1 MTIPIP
7 PAIETWRSIG
17 EALLI
22 GLLVGAQRET
32 QADAG
37 ENQAGLRD
45 FILVALAG
53 GICALL
59 QSPWLTAAA
68 LLSIVALVGIL
79 HITAQKRTGI
89 TTEIAVVVTFCL
101 GYLTAAPGYPMG
113 APLAI
118 GVTIVVVA
126 FLEAKRAL
134 HKLFRETITEHEF
147 NDTLRFLAIVFVI
160 HPVLPEGA
168 FGPYQFFE
176 PRKVWLF
183 VILVSSISYLG
194 YFLEKFLGAR
204 KGLDIASVLGGLAST
219 TAATMA
225 FSRSCADEPDQ
236 LTAYWKATVIANA
249 IQFPRVL
256 ALLYAVNPGLAAA
269 AWAPLLAMTIAGL
282 ALGLLISRLSKAGD
296 GQHQMKLGNPF
307 RLMPALKFGVIFT
320 AIMFASKAAVAEFGQ
335 RALYWTGALGGA
347 LDADSVS
354 VSVADAVRTGTAP
367 AALGVSVVLLALFS
381 NAIMKT
387 LIALFTAGRSFGWRV
402 LVGFLAMF
410 AAGAVVLWI

>member
-1 MTIPIP
+1 MTIPLP
-7 PAIETWRSIG
+7 PAIETWRSIA

-22 GLLVGAQRET
+22 GLLVGAQREA

-59 QSPWLTAAA
+59 QSPWLTVAT
-68 LLSIVALVGIL
+68 LLSMVALVGIL

-101 GYLTAAPGYPMG
+101 GYLTAVPGYPLG

-118 GVTIVVVA
+118 GVTVVVVA
-126 FLEAKRAL
+126 LLEAKRAL
-134 HKLFRETITEHEF
+134 HKLFRETITEREF
-147 NDTLRFLAIVFVI
+147 NDTLRFLAVVFVI
-160 HPVLPEGA
+160 YPVLPEGA
-168 FGPYQFFE
+168 YGPYQFFE
-176 PRKVWLF
+176 PRQIWLF

-194 YFLEKFLGAR
+194 YFLEKFLGAGR
-204 KGLDIASVLGGLAST
+204 GLDIASLLGGLAST

-225 FSRSCADEPDQ
+225 FSRSCAEEPDQ
-236 LTAYWKATVIANA
+236 LTSYWKATVVANA

-256 ALLYAVNPGLAAA
+256 ALLYAINPVLGAAS
-269 AWAPLLAMTIAGL
+269 WAPLLAMTLAGL
-282 ALGLLISRLSKAGD
+282 ALGLLISRLRSTGD

-307 RLMPALKFGVIFT
+307 RLMPALKFGVAFT

-335 RALYWTGALGGA
+335 RALYWTSAVGGA
-347 LDADSVS
+347 IDVDSVS
-354 VSVADAVRTGTAP
+354 VSVADAVRAGTVPVAF
-367 AALGVSVVLLALFS
+367 GVWMVLLALFS

-410 AAGAVVLWI
+410 ATGAAALWI